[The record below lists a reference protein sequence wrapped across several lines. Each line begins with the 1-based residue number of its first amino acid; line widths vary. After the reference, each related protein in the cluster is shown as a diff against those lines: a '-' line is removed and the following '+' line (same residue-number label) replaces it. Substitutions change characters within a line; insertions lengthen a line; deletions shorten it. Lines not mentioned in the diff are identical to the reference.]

1 MKFYL
6 SKHILILRSYRF
18 GRPITMSAYK
28 DEFMSDIEGAPR
40 AAIKRLTRAIE
51 SELVEATINS
61 PDW

>member
-18 GRPITMSAYK
+18 GRSITMSAYK

-40 AAIKRLTRAIE
+40 AAIKKLTRAIE

>member
-18 GRPITMSAYK
+18 GRSITMSAYK